1 MSNQSLEEKKLIRI
15 FRDPETDNT
24 TEKQAIKLLSQ
35 FPNPAAIKNIKEKS
49 WRAVPV
55 VHSSYRGLTFDPRVD
70 FTLLHY
76 ACYNKWYKVVRLLL
90 KKYKCEPDAKDKDGL
105 TPLYWAC
112 MRHNHGDDIR
122 IVRYLIRKHHCDSE
136 SKTKYGWTPLHVAC
150 RNDHLDVVKYL
161 VTECNCDP
169 LRTNGDGDT
178 PLSLACSR
186 GHYDVVSLLLTTGKL
201 DKTSDKKLQSG
212 RSDYI
217 LQSLVSYRRNHPFYP
232 AFKVFVV
239 GNQSAG
245 KSTLV
250 KALENRLTDTSLLGA
265 VTGRFKHV
273 SGVELRTA
281 GIIPTHVHSP
291 QLGHIIIYDFAG
303 QYEYYSSH
311 AAYLENLVSSPGV
324 LFLLVVNISK
334 DTEEIVRT
342 LQYWTSFIANLCNQC
357 VSMPEI
363 VVVGSHADVVK
374 SQGEQASEKLSVAYD
389 KLHSSLTSS
398 LKESKLV
405 LNCTQAASSSLSS
418 VSSIIATSSQ
428 TFQKQCKVSVQVH
441 ILNGV
446 IKQQFGIAT
455 TFLNISKF
463 LLTRKNSLIRQK
475 HLLPSDDAILSKHL
489 STLSEHGQLL
499 YLRNDENIHDSWV
512 ILNKELL
519 LSQVNGAIFAPE
531 YFKQHHDISS
541 STGVVPL
548 SEIKK
553 IFPDHNPQMIAGF
566 LTHLE
571 FCHQIGES
579 EASLISRGHLQSSD
593 TQSES
598 YYFFPALVSE
608 ERPEESCKSIVQA
621 GHKTGWCL
629 QRIQEEQFFTSR
641 FLHVLLLQ
649 LSFRFAL
656 VPDSPKEETPCPV
669 VQREC
674 NVWKSGLTDGGIHW
688 LTMDGVEAI
697 VEVVEQCTAVTV
709 VVGCQEGGEMA
720 SVELRSDLIKT
731 VLNVKEKYSGAVE
744 VQESLISPSELESY
758 PLKSP
763 KIFSTFSIEKIATA
777 VSAEKKFATRK
788 QGPKQESIPINDL
801 LYFEPFSSLST
812 DILKELFEESND
824 KKELDVRFLKNF
836 GEAMQDYVNNL
847 QQILHVKAKAL
858 KGAVHSSPSSVRDD
872 PAHHCYLVLK
882 IWKEQGHRSYG
893 DLRSTLSKFSVF
905 CGRNPLVSCRNNH
918 GVSLL
923 MGMRVTGHINHS

>member
-1 MSNQSLEEKKLIRI
+1 MLERFGDPATTITRI
-15 FRDPETDNT
+15 
-24 TEKQAIKLLSQ
+24 TEKQAIELLSQ
-35 FPNPAAIKNIKEKS
+35 FPDPAAIKSIRDKK
-49 WRAVPV
+49 WYDR
-55 VHSSYRGLTFDPRVD
+55 
-70 FTLLHY
+70 TLLHH
-76 ACYNKWYKVVRLLL
+76 ACCNKWYEVVRLLIT
-90 KKYKCEPDAKDKDGL
+90 KYICEPDAKDKHGQ
-105 TPLYWAC
+105 TPLHHAC
-112 MRHNHGDDIR
+112 SRGDLG
-122 IVRYLIRKHHCDSE
+122 IVQYLISQHHCDPERKDGFS
-136 SKTKYGWTPLHVAC
+136 WTPLHYAC
-150 RNDHLDVVKYL
+150 ARGHLDVVKYL

-169 LRTNGDGDT
+169 LNKTNRDGDT
-178 PLSLACSR
+178 PFSEACFWSQ
-186 GHYDVVSLLLTTGKL
+186 YAVVSFVLTTGKL
-201 DKTSDKKLQSG
+201 DKTSDRNLQSC
-212 RSDYI
+212 SLDQM
-217 LQSLVSYRRNHPFYP
+217 LQSLVSYRRNHPFHP

-250 KALENRLTDTSLLGA
+250 KALENRLTDSSLLGS
-265 VTGRFKHV
+265 VISRFKKV
-273 SGVELRTA
+273 SRVELRTA

-324 LFLLVVNISK
+324 LFLLVIDISK
-334 DTEEIVRT
+334 ETEEIVRN
-342 LQYWTSFIANLCNQC
+342 LQYWSSFIANLCNRCLGIPQ
-357 VSMPEI
+357 I
-363 VVVGSHADVVK
+363 VVVGSHADVAK
-374 SQGEQASEKLSVAYD
+374 SQGEQPSKKLSSSYSNLD
-389 KLHSSLTSS
+389 SSLASS
-398 LKESKLV
+398 KVV

-418 VSSIIATSSQ
+418 IISIIATCSQ
-428 TFQKQCKVSVQVH
+428 NFHKKCEVDMQVH
-441 ILNGV
+441 LLNGV
-446 IKQQFGIAT
+446 IKQQFGVAT
-455 TFLNISKF
+455 TFRNISEF
-463 LLTRKNSLIRQK
+463 LLLEENREFHKYD
-475 HLLPSDDAILSKHL
+475 LLPSDDAILSKHL

-499 YLRNDENIHDSWV
+499 YLRNHEKIRDSWV

-519 LSQVNGAIFAPE
+519 LSQVNGTIFAPE

-541 STGVVPL
+541 STGVVPF

-553 IFPDHNPQMIAGF
+553 IVPDHNPQMIAGF

-579 EASLISRGHLQSSD
+579 EASLINRGHLKSSD
-593 TQSES
+593 TQSEL

-608 ERPEESCKSIVQA
+608 ERPEESCKSIVRA
-621 GHKTGWCL
+621 DHKTGWCL
-629 QRIQEEQFFTSR
+629 QRIQEDQFFTSR

-649 LSFRFAL
+649 LSFHFAL
-656 VPDSPKEETPCPV
+656 APDSPKEENPCPV

-720 SVELRSDLIKT
+720 SVQLRSDLIKT

-763 KIFSTFSIEKIATA
+763 KILSTFSIEKIATA
-777 VSAEKKFATRK
+777 VSAEKKFVTRK

-824 KKELDVRFLKNF
+824 KKELDVRFLNEFRKV
-836 GEAMQDYVNNL
+836 MQDHVNEFQQTL
-847 QQILHVKAKAL
+847 QVKAKAL
-858 KGAVHSSPSSVRDD
+858 RDVVHSSPPSVRYN

-882 IWKEQGHRSYG
+882 IWKEQGHHNYG
-893 DLRSTLSKFSVF
+893 DLRSALSKFSVF
-905 CGRNPLVSCRNNH
+905 CGRNPLVSCRHN
-918 GVSLL
+918 GVS
-923 MGMRVTGHINHS
+923 